1 MGTEK
6 RVEKE
11 TNTWMAWL
19 QNIIGTN
26 EANNREMLTSIS
38 DKKRQQINSH
48 L

>member
-26 EANNREMLTSIS
+26 EANEANNREMLT
-38 DKKRQQINSH
+38 
-48 L
+48 